1 VGLVHYLIEVA
12 LPDKNY
18 LFKLRDELMAAGC
31 VEKYSGDLGVYYAVI
46 LQCREGVLV
55 TIGFSDIYYID
66 VVGKAG
72 SVEKYVDVAV
82 KVFPV
87 NKILVHTVFREI

>member
-1 VGLVHYLIEVA
+1 LVEVA
-12 LPDKNY
+12 LSDKNY
-18 LFKLRDELMAAGC
+18 LFKLRDELTSTGC

-55 TIGFSDIYYID
+55 IIGFSDIYYID

-72 SVEKYVDVAV
+72 IVEKYVEVVA
-82 KVFPV
+82 KVFPA
-87 NKILVHTVFREI
+87 NKILIHAVFREI